1 MAKLPDVS
9 VESAIEQIVE
19 LQVRRRFYISTT
31 NKVTNAGGALVRRAL
46 GWRADG
52 EEAGR
57 TAINNRASRVVAA
70 AMNGKPPHADDVDVF
85 EDVQFDLSVLAEMIR
100 PADAAREA
108 IEKRMKKL
116 VRVLPA
122 YAWVLDVRGLGDLGF
137 AVIVGEAGDIGNYP
151 NPAKLWK
158 RLGLAPIEK
167 GGETRAA
174 STWRREKGLDGDDWT
189 AAGYSPKRRAEIYA
203 VVGQPLFR
211 AQTGKVDEETGEV
224 LKEPGRYRV
233 IYDQRRARTAETHP
247 DWTKAHSNMDG
258 LRIMSK
264 RLIVDLWSEWMIASG
279 RKVRAEQNAGVDPA
293 GEGAEPAMAPELSLP
308 SPHFIPGIEP
318 GPRAGSTMRPDCALP
333 GASPLA

>member
-1 MAKLPDVS
+1 MVKLPDVS

-52 EEAGR
+52 GEAGR

-70 AMNGKPPHADDVDVF
+70 AMNGKPPHADDADVF
-85 EDVQFDLSVLAEMIR
+85 GIVQSDLEMLAQMIK
-100 PADAAREA
+100 PADDARA
-108 IEKRMKKL
+108 KIEKDMKRL

-122 YAWVLDVRGLGDLGF
+122 YAWVIDVKGLGDLGF
-137 AVIVGEAGDIGNYP
+137 AVIVGEAGDIGNYQ

-167 GGETRAA
+167 GGETKAA
-174 STWRREKGLDGDDWT
+174 STWRRTGGLDGDDWT

-203 VVGQPLFR
+203 VVAQPLFR
-211 AQTGKVDEETGEV
+211 AQTGKVDEDTGEV

-233 IYDQRRARTAETHP
+233 IYDQRRARTAETHA

-293 GEGAEPAMAPELSLP
+293 GEGVDERLMTDWSLP
-308 SPHFIPGIEP
+308 SPHFNPGIKP
-318 GPRAGSTMRPDCALP
+318 GPRAEFPLRPVRHVP
-333 GASPLA
+333 GASHPG